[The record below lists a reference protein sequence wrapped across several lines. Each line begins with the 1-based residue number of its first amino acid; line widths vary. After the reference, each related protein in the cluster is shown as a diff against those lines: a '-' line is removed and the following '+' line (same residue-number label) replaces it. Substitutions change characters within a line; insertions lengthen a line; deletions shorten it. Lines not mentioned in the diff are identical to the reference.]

1 MFYPTTC
8 VRLRYGYPQDVL
20 SGFSWKYDYR
30 RSWTPPKGS
39 PYCQGRLHSRICLGM
54 STPTPFNGLFRQ
66 SAAVSLLRLHIA
78 PEGSHGMLTVSA
90 IAFAI
95 RLGLRARLTPG

>member
-1 MFYPTTC
+1 
-8 VRLRYGYPQDVL
+8 
-20 SGFSWKYDYR
+20 
-30 RSWTPPKGS
+30 
-39 PYCQGRLHSRICLGM
+39 M